1 MQMQSITLSDVLPR
15 VFADRSDI
23 RSQVWRTDLR
33 LESGKKYLIMAESG
47 GGKSSL
53 CAYIYGYRTDY
64 EGTIRFDNRSIG
76 ELSIAEWCNVR
87 RNDIAYLPQE
97 LRLFPE
103 LTALENVELKN
114 RLSRHKTSE
123 QITGMFD
130 RLGIADKLNSP
141 VGKLSIGQ
149 QQRVAIIRTLCQP
162 CSFFLLDEPVSHL
175 DAANNS
181 IVARMVTE
189 EAERLGAGI
198 IATSVGN
205 NLDINAEEVLRL

>member
-1 MQMQSITLSDVLPR
+1 MQSITLSDVLPR

-97 LRLFPE
+97 LWLFPE

-123 QITGMFD
+123 QIAEMFD

>member
-1 MQMQSITLSDVLPR
+1 MQSITLSDVLPR

-123 QITGMFD
+123 QIAEMFD
-130 RLGIADKLNSP
+130 RLGSADKLSSP

-162 CSFFLLDEPVSHL
+162 CSFFLLDAPVSHL

>member
-1 MQMQSITLSDVLPR
+1 MQSITLSDVLPR

-123 QITGMFD
+123 QIAEMFD

-189 EAERLGAGI
+189 EAERIGAGI

>member
-1 MQMQSITLSDVLPR
+1 MQSITLSDVLPR

-76 ELSIAEWCNVR
+76 ELSITEWCNVR

-123 QITGMFD
+123 QIAEMFD

-141 VGKLSIGQ
+141 VGKLSSGQ
-149 QQRVAIIRTLCQP
+149 QHRVAIIRTLGQP
-162 CSFFLLDEPVSHL
+162 CSFYPLDDPVSLL

-181 IVARMVTE
+181 IVARVVTE

>member
-1 MQMQSITLSDVLPR
+1 MQSITLSDVLPR

-123 QITGMFD
+123 QIAEMFD

-175 DAANNS
+175 DARNND
-181 IVARMVTE
+181 IAARLIAD
-189 EAERLGAGI
+189 EAAAQGAAI
-198 IATSVGN
+198 IATSVGY
-205 NLDINAEEVLRL
+205 DININFNYSLRL

>member
-123 QITGMFD
+123 QIAEMFD

>member
-1 MQMQSITLSDVLPR
+1 MQSITLSDVLPR

-123 QITGMFD
+123 QIAEMFD

-162 CSFFLLDEPVSHL
+162 CSFFRLDEPVSHL

-189 EAERLGAGI
+189 EAERLGAGR

>member
-1 MQMQSITLSDVLPR
+1 MQSITLSDVLPR

-123 QITGMFD
+123 QIAEMFD

-189 EAERLGAGI
+189 EAVRLGAGI

>member
-1 MQMQSITLSDVLPR
+1 MQSITLSDVLPR

-123 QITGMFD
+123 QITEMFD

-149 QQRVAIIRTLCQP
+149 QQRVAIIRTLCHP

>member
-1 MQMQSITLSDVLPR
+1 MQSITLSDVLPR

-123 QITGMFD
+123 QIAEMFD
-130 RLGIADKLNSP
+130 RLGIANKLNSP

>member
-1 MQMQSITLSDVLPR
+1 MKSITLSDVLPR

-123 QITGMFD
+123 QIAEMFD

>member
-1 MQMQSITLSDVLPR
+1 MQSITLSDVLPR

-123 QITGMFD
+123 QIAEMFD

-181 IVARMVTE
+181 TE
-189 EAERLGAGI
+189 KNMAA
-198 IATSVGN
+198 AMMP
-205 NLDINAEEVLRL
+205 

>member
-1 MQMQSITLSDVLPR
+1 MQSITLSDVLPR
-15 VFADRSDI
+15 VFTDRSDI

-123 QITGMFD
+123 QITEMFD

>member
-1 MQMQSITLSDVLPR
+1 MQSITLSDVLPR

-23 RSQVWRTDLR
+23 HSQVWRTDLR

-123 QITGMFD
+123 QIAEMFD

-162 CSFFLLDEPVSHL
+162 CSFFLLYEPVSHL

>member
-1 MQMQSITLSDVLPR
+1 MQSITLSDVLPR

-64 EGTIRFDNRSIG
+64 EGVIRFDNRSIG

-87 RNDIAYLPQE
+87 RKEIAYLPQE

-114 RLSRHKTSE
+114 RLSRHKTTE
-123 QITGMFD
+123 QIAEMFD

-149 QQRVAIIRTLCQP
+149 QQRVAIVRTLCQP
-162 CSFFLLDEPVSHL
+162 CSFYLLDEPVSHL

-181 IVARMVTE
+181 IVAAMVAE
-189 EAERLGAGI
+189 EADRLGAGI

>member
-1 MQMQSITLSDVLPR
+1 MQSITLSDVLPR

-123 QITGMFD
+123 QIAEMFD

-189 EAERLGAGI
+189 EAKRLGAGI

>member
-1 MQMQSITLSDVLPR
+1 MQSITLSDVLPR

-33 LESGKKYLIMAESG
+33 LESGKKYHIMAESG

-64 EGTIRFDNRSIG
+64 EGAIRFDNRPIG

-87 RNDIAYLPQE
+87 RNEIAYLPQE

-114 RLSRHKTSE
+114 RLSRHKTPE
-123 QITGMFD
+123 QIAEMFD
-130 RLGIADKLNSP
+130 RLGIANKLNSP

-162 CSFFLLDEPVSHL
+162 CSFYLLDEPVSHL

-181 IVARMVTE
+181 IVAAMVAE
-189 EAERLGAGI
+189 EADRLGAGI
-198 IATSVGN
+198 VATSVGN

>member
-1 MQMQSITLSDVLPR
+1 MQSITLSDVLPR

-64 EGTIRFDNRSIG
+64 EGDIRFDNRSIG

-87 RNDIAYLPQE
+87 RNEIAYLPQE

-114 RLSRHKTSE
+114 RLSRHKTTE
-123 QITGMFD
+123 QIAEMFD

-149 QQRVAIIRTLCQP
+149 QQRVAIVRTLCQP
-162 CSFFLLDEPVSHL
+162 CSFYLLDEPVSHL

-181 IVARMVTE
+181 IVAAMVAE
-189 EAERLGAGI
+189 EADRLGAGI

>member
-1 MQMQSITLSDVLPR
+1 MQSITLSDVLPR

>member
-1 MQMQSITLSDVLPR
+1 MQSITLSDVLPR

-123 QITGMFD
+123 QIAEMFD

>member
-1 MQMQSITLSDVLPR
+1 MQSITLSDVLSR

-123 QITGMFD
+123 QIAEMFD

>member
-1 MQMQSITLSDVLPR
+1 MQSITLSDVLPR

-123 QITGMFD
+123 QIAEMFD

-198 IATSVGN
+198 IATSGGN

>member
-1 MQMQSITLSDVLPR
+1 MQSITLSDVLPR

-103 LTALENVELKN
+103 LSALENVELKN

-123 QITGMFD
+123 QIAEMFD

>member
-1 MQMQSITLSDVLPR
+1 MQSITLSDVLPR

-123 QITGMFD
+123 QIAEMLD

>member
-1 MQMQSITLSDVLPR
+1 MQSITLSDVLPR

-76 ELSIAEWCNVR
+76 ELLIAEWCNVR

-123 QITGMFD
+123 QIAEMFD

>member
-1 MQMQSITLSDVLPR
+1 MQSITLSDVLPR

-64 EGTIRFDNRSIG
+64 EGSIRFDNRSIG

-123 QITGMFD
+123 QIAEMFD

>member
-1 MQMQSITLSDVLPR
+1 MQSITLSDVLPR

-123 QITGMFD
+123 QIAEMFD

-181 IVARMVTE
+181 IVAAMVSE

>member
-1 MQMQSITLSDVLPR
+1 MQSITLSDVLPR

-123 QITGMFD
+123 QIAEMFD

-205 NLDINAEEVLRL
+205 NLGINAEEVLRL

>member
-1 MQMQSITLSDVLPR
+1 MQSITLSDVLPR

-123 QITGMFD
+123 QIAEMFD

-162 CSFFLLDEPVSHL
+162 CAFFLLDEPVSHL

>member
-1 MQMQSITLSDVLPR
+1 MQSITLSDVLPR

-23 RSQVWRTDLR
+23 HSQVWRTDLR

-123 QITGMFD
+123 QIAKMFD

>member
-1 MQMQSITLSDVLPR
+1 MQSITLSDVLPR

-123 QITGMFD
+123 QIAEMFD

-205 NLDINAEEVLRL
+205 DLDINAEEVLRL

>member
-1 MQMQSITLSDVLPR
+1 MQSITLSDVLPR

-64 EGTIRFDNRSIG
+64 EGDIRFDNRPIG

-87 RNDIAYLPQE
+87 RKEIAYLPQE

-114 RLSRHKTSE
+114 RLSRHKTTE
-123 QITGMFD
+123 QIAEMFD

-149 QQRVAIIRTLCQP
+149 QQRVAIVRTLCQP
-162 CSFFLLDEPVSHL
+162 CSFYLLDEPVSHL

-181 IVARMVTE
+181 IVAAMVAE
-189 EAERLGAGI
+189 EADRLGAGI
-198 IATSVGN
+198 VATSVGN